1 MRWRVEEMATGVE
14 GKRRFRGGGPGT
26 EGNSSYPETAGSLLA
41 ASIMDR
47 AGVEPAGGADAE
59 RASED
64 AS

>member
-1 MRWRVEEMATGVE
+1 ME
-14 GKRRFRGGGPGT
+14 GGGNGDGRGGDGEVLGGDSGT

-47 AGVEPAGGADAE
+47 SGVEQAGGADME

-64 AS
+64 EI

>member
-1 MRWRVEEMATGVE
+1 MRWKVEEMATGEE
-14 GKRRFRGGGPGT
+14 GTPRSRGGDSGT

-47 AGVEPAGGADAE
+47 AAVEPAGGAETE

-64 AS
+64 EV